1 MQLELCPSN
10 MGQTMIIGENKDSK
24 MIKKKKAY
32 MQLNQVP
39 FTSLR

>member
-10 MGQTMIIGENKDSK
+10 LGQIKIFGENKDSK

-32 MQLNQVP
+32 MQLNQIP